1 MNIIY
6 KRLSLYGLNP
16 RYNGYKYIK
25 KLIEMS
31 IYNPIEFKDTLKAVA
46 KHYHRTESGINESA
60 RFVLKKANIE
70 TKVKDFVINVA
81 VEIANEL
88 LTNEYNAKSDVN
100 INK

>member
-31 IYNPIEFKDTLKAVA
+31 IYNPGEFKDTLKGVA
-46 KHYHRTESGINESA
+46 RHFHRSENGIRESS
-60 RFVLKKANIE
+60 RFVLKKANINMSL
-70 TKVKDFVINVA
+70 KDFIVNVA

-88 LTNEYNAKSDVN
+88 LTNEYNAKAE
-100 INK
+100 